1 MKQPDVFAPP
11 EQRKPQVL
19 IPDGKLGHYVAMNA
33 PDANAYI
40 VGGVGG
46 KIEDN
51 GFRWTEKSAAFQF
64 RLPSTRD
71 LRAAVK
77 MYVTDAAFAQTGP
90 IEIGVFVGTRK
101 LDSIKV
107 EKPGEV
113 PFEKAVPEE
122 WLSTSQPVFLRIET
136 DKVFTEGEH
145 SIERGVLI
153 SAAGFV
159 Q

>member
-19 IPDGKLGHYVAMNA
+19 IPDGKMGHYVAMNA
-33 PDANAYI
+33 PDANGYI

-46 KIEDN
+46 KVEDN
-51 GFRWTEKSAAFQF
+51 GFRWTEKSATFQF
-64 RLPSTRD
+64 RLPVTRD
-71 LRAAVK
+71 LRAVAK
-77 MYVTDAAFAQTGP
+77 MYVTDASFGQTGP
-90 IEIGVFVGTRK
+90 IEIGVFIGTRK
-101 LDSIKV
+101 LDGVKV

-113 PFEKAVPEE
+113 LFEKSVPED
-122 WLSTSQPVFLRIET
+122 WLTTTEPVFLRVET
-136 DKVFTEGEH
+136 DKVSVEGEH
-145 SIERGVLI
+145 NAERGVLI